1 MILGK
6 MSQERCKECKCNAF
20 SIVSANHL
28 LLYSAPSKPWEGV
41 HLMSRQFVPATV
53 SSPRLLASAIGVAI
67 TATSAAHL
75 AYADEPVADKA
86 AGPMTLDATSINAD
100 ADPASTEYKVERAS
114 SQKYTA
120 PLVDTPRSVTVVP
133 QQVLKDTNALTL
145 QDALRT
151 VPGITFGAGEGG
163 NPQGDRP
170 FIRGFDS
177 QNDTYIDGV
186 RDTGAQTREIFAVE
200 SIEVSKGPNSAV
212 GGRGAAGGSI
222 NLVSK
227 KAHLGN
233 SFDGGFTWGSD
244 QTQRYTLDGNYQF
257 TDTIAGRLNLMSH
270 ESNVAGRDKV
280 NYDRWGIAPS
290 LAFGLGTDT
299 RVNLDWY
306 HVESD
311 DLPDSGVPYTYSGS
325 NRTSANPDKPY
336 AGGDHSN
343 FYGLTDRDFRKSRTD
358 IATIAIE
365 HDLTDALTIKNTLR
379 HGNSMQ
385 DYILTQPDDSKGN
398 VNNGSVWRRA
408 NTRVG
413 NTATTTN
420 QTDLFGDI
428 YIAGFKNSFSTGI
441 ELSREESER
450 STYDVN
456 TDTTP
461 ATPITATVPSSTNC
475 NPGMIV
481 SSGYN
486 CTSLSNPNPD
496 DPWNGTISRNY
507 AGTTTKGKT
516 RAIYV
521 FDTLELTPQWLV
533 NMGLRYDHFD
543 TEYRTYGANGA
554 TTVSK
559 TGVRAEGQ
567 DTSEF
572 ITGQLG
578 LVWKPA
584 DNGSVYVSYAT
595 AATPPGAMLG
605 EGMEGNVLP
614 NSTDR
619 NGVLLGSDME
629 PEETT
634 NYEIGT
640 KWDLLDSRLSLT
652 GAIFRT
658 EKDNARVQVNTNTYE
673 NVGTTRVDGIEL
685 SASGKLTDNW
695 QVFAGYAYMEGRQ
708 IDGGPMGKANDGNQL
723 PNLPNNSASLWTTY
737 QVTPKL
743 TIGGGAF
750 YTDDVFG
757 SVANTTMVDSYVRYD
772 AMAAYKLT
780 RNVDLQL
787 NVQNL
792 TNEVYYDKAFS
803 THFAN
808 QAAGRTAL
816 LTTSVHF

>member
-1 MILGK
+1 
-6 MSQERCKECKCNAF
+6 
-20 SIVSANHL
+20 
-28 LLYSAPSKPWEGV
+28 
-41 HLMSRQFVPATV
+41 MSRQFVPTAV

-67 TATSAAHL
+67 TATSAAHM
-75 AYADEPVADKA
+75 AYADEPAPARKEGSIA
-86 AGPMTLDATSINAD
+86 LDATSINAEGNQ
-100 ADPASTEYKVERAS
+100 ASTDYKVEKAS
-114 SQKYTA
+114 SPKYTA
-120 PLVDTPRSVTVVP
+120 PLIDTPRSVTVIP
-133 QQVLKDTNALTL
+133 QQVLKDTNALTM

-177 QNDTYIDGV
+177 QSDTYLDGV

-257 TDTIAGRLNLMSH
+257 SDTVAGRLNLMSH

-280 NYDRWGIAPS
+280 DFDRWGIAPS

-299 RVNLDWY
+299 RVNLDYY
-306 HVESD
+306 HMESN
-311 DLPDSGVPYTYSGS
+311 DLPDSGVPYTYSGA

-336 AGGDHSN
+336 AGGDDSN
-343 FYGLTDRDFRKSRTD
+343 FYGLTDRDFRKTRTD
-358 IATIAIE
+358 IATIAVE
-365 HDLTDALTIKNTLR
+365 HDLTEALTIKNTLR

-398 VNNGSVWRRA
+398 VNTGSVWRRP
-408 NTRVG
+408 NSRVG

-420 QTDLFGDI
+420 QTDLFGDF
-428 YIAGFKNSFSTGI
+428 YVAGFKNSFSTGI
-441 ELSREESER
+441 ELSREESDR
-450 STYDVN
+450 TSYTVN
-456 TDTTP
+456 SDTTP
-461 ATPITATVPSSTNC
+461 ASPGASSTNC
-475 NPGMIV
+475 TPAMIV

-496 DPWNGTISRNY
+496 DPWNGSITRNY
-507 AGTTTKGKT
+507 AGTDTESKT

-521 FDTLELTPQWLV
+521 FDTLELSPQWLL
-533 NMGLRYDHFD
+533 NMGLRYDHFETD
-543 TEYRTYGANGA
+543 YRTYSAAGA
-554 TTVSK
+554 TTAKGS
-559 TGVRAEGQ
+559 

-572 ITGQLG
+572 FTGQLG

-584 DNGSVYVSYAT
+584 ENGSVYVSYAT
-595 AATPPGAMLG
+595 SATPPGAQLG
-605 EGMEGNVLP
+605 EGMEGNPLP
-614 NSTDR
+614 GSTDR
-619 NGVLLGSDME
+619 SGNLLTSDLE

-640 KWDLLDSRLSLT
+640 KWDFLDSRLSLT

-658 EKDNARVQVNTNTYE
+658 EKDNARVQVNTTAYE

-685 SASGKLTDNW
+685 GASGKLTDKW
-695 QVFAGYAYMEGRQ
+695 QVFAGYTYMEGRQ
-708 IDGGPMGKANDGNQL
+708 IDGGPLGKANDGNQL
-723 PNLPNNSASLWTTY
+723 PNLPNNAASLWTTY

-780 RNVDLQL
+780 KNVDLQL

-816 LTTSVHF
+816 LSTSVHF